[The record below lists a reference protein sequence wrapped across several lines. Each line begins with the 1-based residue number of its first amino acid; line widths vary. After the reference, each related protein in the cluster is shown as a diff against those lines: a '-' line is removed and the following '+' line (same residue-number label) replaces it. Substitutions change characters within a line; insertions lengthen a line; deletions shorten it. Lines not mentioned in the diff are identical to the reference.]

1 MKIAILSLRSRF
13 GDVTGDC
20 VQAGKTADALRR
32 IGQDADRYYLDVPSG
47 RVYGKANELLGDWQE
62 VMKDMDII
70 HTIPPIPIA
79 NITRQP
85 KVKAVLATSTVFW
98 SSPTYWKVVL
108 KNCERIDLNLIK
120 ALIREVAAGLGIKL
134 LNAKNGYDLL
144 LANSEDEI
152 RCVRKYCRLKP
163 GAKLYAVPNAIDPIP
178 RWVADLPRLEGLPQ
192 EDYVIVPGF
201 FAARKNQRTLIN
213 ALRNGEHP
221 IVFMGKGPLFGKCR
235 KIASRNMIFLGHV
248 EHQSRLF
255 YSALKYARVACL
267 PSNCETPGIAA
278 LEAAALGARPVI
290 PYEGGT
296 CQYYGWDAEYLNPLS
311 ESSIRT
317 AVENAWLKGRL
328 SEVASQRFANLTW
341 KQCAIATK
349 KIYVELLGGGVVFS
363 TLISSRRLEE
373 AA

>member
-20 VQAGKTADALRR
+20 MQAEKTAEALRE
-32 IGQDADRYYLDVPSG
+32 IGEDAHRFYLDASFG
-47 RVYGKANELLGDWQE
+47 NVYGEANELLGEWRD
-62 VMKDMDII
+62 VMGEMDVI
-70 HTIPPIPIA
+70 HTLPPIPSPILSCL
-79 NITRQP
+79 P
-85 KVKAVLATSTVFW
+85 KVKALLATSTVFW
-98 SSPTYWKVVL
+98 SSPTYWKVVSKNSDRFDTNLL
-108 KNCERIDLNLIK
+108 KGHV
-120 ALIREVAAGLGIKL
+120 REIAAKFGLRL
-134 LNAKNGYDLL
+134 LNAKKGYDLL

-152 RCVRKYCRLKP
+152 RCVKKYCRLKP

>member
-47 RVYGKANELLGDWQE
+47 RVHGKANELLGDWQE

-152 RCVRKYCRLKP
+152 RCVRKYCRLKH
-163 GAKLYAVPNAIDPIP
+163 GARLFAVPNAIDSLPE
-178 RWVADLPRLEGLPQ
+178 WVDDLTHSGESPK
-192 EDYVIVPGF
+192 EDYVLVPAY
-201 FAARKNQRTLIN
+201 FAARKNQKTIIE
-213 ALRNGEHP
+213 ALMNFPHP
-221 IVFMGKGPLFGKCR
+221 VVFMGKGPLLDKC
-235 KIASRNMIFLGHV
+235 KSMAGPNMQFVGHV
-248 EHQSRLF
+248 EHGSKEF
-255 YSALKYARVACL
+255 YSLMKYARVVCL
-267 PSNCETPGIAA
+267 PSNCETPGIAG
-278 LEAAALGARPVI
+278 LEAAALGARPVV

-296 CQYYGWDAEYLNPLS
+296 CQYYGWDAEYIDPLS
-311 ESSIRT
+311 QKSIRE
-317 AVENAWLKGRL
+317 AVKRAWARGRL
-328 SEVASQRFANLTW
+328 SVYE
-341 KQCAIATK
+341 
-349 KIYVELLGGGVVFS
+349 
-363 TLISSRRLEE
+363 SSRYCHGTWDVCARRTVE
-373 AA
+373 AYASIIGQV